1 MKKWTYAILALT
13 LTAGLAACNGS
24 NDETDNNIVFGDNQI
39 GNGEQE
45 FIITHNQTIKKGV
58 YLLKG
63 WCYVA
68 DGATLVIEAG
78 TVIKGDNETRAAL
91 IVEPGGQ
98 IIARGTAELPIVF
111 TSEKAPGQRKPGDW
125 GGLILCG
132 NARNNQ
138 GIMQVEGG
146 PRTMHGGSKDTDNSG
161 ILSYVRIEFAGSP
174 LRTNQEIN
182 GLTLGSVGS
191 NTQIDHI
198 QVSYS
203 NDDAFEWFGGT
214 VSPNYLVAYHTW
226 DDDFD
231 ADNGYRGTA
240 TNLLGIRHPRI
251 ADASTSHGFE
261 CSSSSNAEPQTAPT
275 FSNVN
280 LYGPSSTDVEF
291 ENTTTYIN
299 GAGLLPDNQSLL
311 GLYGAAIALS
321 SNTAVNFKN
330 ANINGYPLNWEGTA
344 ATQEN
349 VTFGTATVS
358 FPTWTYGWCNF
369 DPQNTVY

>member
-138 GIMQVEGG
+138 GFMQVEGG
-146 PRTMHGGSKDTDNSG
+146 PRTMHGGIKDTDNSG

-280 LYGPSSTDVEF
+280 LYGPSSTDAEF

-299 GAGLLPDNQSLL
+299 GAGLLPDLL

-321 SNTAVNFKN
+321 SNTAVSFKN

-349 VTFGTATVS
+349 VTFGTATVY
-358 FPTWTYGWCNF
+358 FPTWTNGWCNF

>member
-146 PRTMHGGSKDTDNSG
+146 PRTMHGGNKDTDNSG
-161 ILSYVRIEFAGSP
+161 ILSYVRIEFAG
-174 LRTNQEIN
+174 
-182 GLTLGSVGS
+182 
-191 NTQIDHI
+191 
-198 QVSYS
+198 
-203 NDDAFEWFGGT
+203 
-214 VSPNYLVAYHTW
+214 
-226 DDDFD
+226 
-231 ADNGYRGTA
+231 
-240 TNLLGIRHPRI
+240 
-251 ADASTSHGFE
+251 
-261 CSSSSNAEPQTAPT
+261 
-275 FSNVN
+275 
-280 LYGPSSTDVEF
+280 
-291 ENTTTYIN
+291 
-299 GAGLLPDNQSLL
+299 
-311 GLYGAAIALS
+311 
-321 SNTAVNFKN
+321 
-330 ANINGYPLNWEGTA
+330 
-344 ATQEN
+344 
-349 VTFGTATVS
+349 
-358 FPTWTYGWCNF
+358 
-369 DPQNTVY
+369 